1 MHLKKLEIQGFK
13 SFATKNKLVFS
24 GFLDKTKRGL
34 TVIVGPNGSGKSNIA
49 DAIRWVLGE
58 QSMRNVRAKTG
69 SDVIFCGSEK
79 RGRHNMAEVSLYLDN
94 TAGRVDIPYS
104 ELILTRRVFRNG
116 ENEYLINNSRTR
128 LSDIQL
134 LLAKA
139 NFGQKTYSVIG
150 QGTVEQFLDNTPK
163 ERKLFFDE
171 ATGIKKFQIKREESL
186 NKLLNSHKNLD
197 QANLIINEIE
207 PRLKL
212 LTRQVGKL
220 KKEQELRRE
229 LKDLQTKYFQI
240 KWHKLNDKFNK
251 LNQNFLHLEEEKIKK
266 EEKLYSLNNEFNKIQ
281 EEDSMS
287 KQFNILSEDIAELQ
301 KKHEAVIKKITILKT
316 KRELSLEYQGKFDIS
331 WLEIKGKDLKKKIGE
346 NIDNIDKIEEFIK
359 NKKNNLENIKKEKK
373 DIVDKIKRLNNGLF
387 DLVAPKKQQ
396 NTTNNEILNQLKN
409 INNIIKNS
417 RDEQDIKK
425 IFSFISKIKTKIS
438 ILLKLVKNDKQKN
451 SINIAKNKQK
461 YIKESIDKKTAI
473 LQKISSKYNNVVV
486 KINSFKERRNILNN
500 NINNL
505 QSELKNIE
513 NKIKKYSLSKNTEK
527 KLALLEDDVNK
538 QKLEKAL
545 IDIDKKIGEKRKK
558 LNQINS
564 IEIKKR
570 RKLSNIQQKS
580 QEIQKSINEINN
592 VLNNTKIESTKYET
606 MLENIENDIRNSFVE
621 NLSVIKNNRSSEN
634 DWHVIEFKIDK
645 INKELGII
653 GSIEPEI
660 ENEYYQVKE
669 KYDFLNSQVI
679 DLNKAIKALESVIRE
694 LDTNIK
700 QKFNKK
706 FNKISEKFEKYFKIL
721 FNGGNAK
728 IIKIN
733 TNKNNLEDNNSIKN
747 IKKLSKMKSN
757 SIDGID
763 IYASPPGKKISS
775 LSVLSGGEKAL
786 TVIALICAIINTN
799 PSPFVFL
806 DEVDAALDEA
816 NSQRLV
822 QILED
827 LSNKTQFI
835 TITHNRAS
843 MHKADILYG
852 VTMGS
857 DGVSKLLSLKLD
869 NAIKY
874 SK

>member
-24 GFLDKTKRGL
+24 GFLDKTKRGF

-58 QSMRNVRAKTG
+58 QSMRNIRAKTG

-869 NAIKY
+869 SAIKY